1 MKTLRL
7 VVASLTITIPVD
19 RLLADVTIE
28 DIVVHGPSLVG
39 NLEGDSPDRQ
49 VFVYLPPSYG
59 NDSDQRY
66 PVVYLLHGYGGGAD
80 TWNSFHDV
88 AGRMNA
94 AFADGAREMI
104 IVAPDAETVHL
115 GSFYS
120 NSVTIGD
127 WETFIAGDLVEYI
140 DAHYRTIPLRDARAI
155 AGFSMGGYGTW
166 RLAMKR
172 PDVYAVA
179 FAMSACCLE
188 PAASSERFAR
198 LEELTTLEQ
207 AGELGMG
214 RATLALAAA
223 WAPDP
228 NNPPFFVAMPAE
240 EGEPRPEFLAAINA
254 NAPIA
259 MLHQYVPALKRF
271 KAIAMEIGL
280 QDGLLQGNE
289 RLHILLDE
297 YGIEH
302 RWETYEGGHGEILGE
317 RMQLRML
324 PFMSEHLYFGDL
336 GP

>member
-1 MKTLRL
+1 MKTLPFF
-7 VVASLTITIPVD
+7 VASLTIAIPID
-19 RLLADVTIE
+19 QSLADVTIE
-28 DIVVHGPSLVG
+28 DITVHGPSLVG
-39 NLEGDSPDRQ
+39 NLEGDSTDRQ
-49 VFVYLPPSYG
+49 VFVYLPPGYG
-59 NDSDQRY
+59 DDSDRRY

-80 TWNSFHDV
+80 TWNSFHDL

-94 AFADGAREMI
+94 AFADGSRELI
-104 IVAPDAETVHL
+104 IVAPDAETLHL

-127 WETFIAGDLVEYI
+127 WETYIAGDLVEYV
-140 DAHYRTIPLRDARAI
+140 DSHYRTIPSRDARAI

-166 RLAMKR
+166 RIAMKR

-179 FAMSACCLE
+179 YAMSACCLA
-188 PAASSERFAR
+188 PAASSARFAS
-198 LEELTTLEQ
+198 LDEITTLEQ
-207 AGELGMG
+207 ARDLSMG
-214 RATLALAAA
+214 RTSLALAAA

-228 NNPPFFVAMPAE
+228 NNPPFYVAKPTE
-240 EGEPRPEFLAAINA
+240 NGEPRPEFLAAMNA

-259 MLHQYVPALKRF
+259 MLHQYVPALLQF
-271 KAIAMEIGL
+271 EAIGMEIGL

-289 RLHILLDE
+289 RLHELLDE

-324 PFMSEHLYFGDL
+324 PFMSEHLYFGE
-336 GP
+336 